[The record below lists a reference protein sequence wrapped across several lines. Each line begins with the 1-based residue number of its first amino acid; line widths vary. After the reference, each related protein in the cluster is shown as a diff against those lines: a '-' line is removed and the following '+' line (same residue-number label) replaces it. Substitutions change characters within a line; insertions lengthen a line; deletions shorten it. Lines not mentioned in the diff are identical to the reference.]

1 MEYLEFVRIVEKE
14 INRNLKG
21 GMKARLYTA
30 IKNNS
35 QKRIG
40 IIVEKPDVNISP
52 TIYLEDYYAKYHR
65 GTEISEIS
73 REILMFYEKVKCER
87 SWNTEIL
94 ENYGKIR
101 KMVVFKVVNTEK
113 NEEFLNRV
121 PHIDFLDLSL
131 VFYVLLDANK
141 EGTATMVIQN
151 DNMEKWGICLQELL
165 LTAIENVNDLLPAQL
180 FSMRDVVEAITD
192 PFTQENYNIL
202 ENGLKEKQ
210 ESMYILSNE
219 FRNLGAA
226 CMVYPGMLKIIG
238 EILEGDYYLLPSS
251 VHEVI
256 LVPKR
261 EGQNF
266 QEMTD
271 MVKEVNSKLVDAEE
285 ILSDHAYFYS
295 CKKGKLLMRE
305 C

>member
-52 TIYLEDYYAKYHR
+52 TIYLEDYYLKYHR
-65 GTEISEIS
+65 GAKISEIS
-73 REILMFYEKVKCER
+73 RDILGFYETIKCEE
-87 SWNTEIL
+87 SWDTESL

-101 KMVVFKVVNTEK
+101 KRVVFKVVNTEK

-131 VFYVLLDANK
+131 VFYVLLDANI

-151 DNMEKWGICLQELL
+151 DNMERWGICLQELL
-165 LTAIENVNDLLPAQL
+165 FTAIENVNDLLPAKL
-180 FSMRDVVEAITD
+180 FTMRDVIDEIAD
-192 PFTQENYNIL
+192 PFIQESNNIL
-202 ENGLKEKQ
+202 ENGLKEKN
-210 ESMYILSNE
+210 ESMYILSNQ

-226 CMVYPGMLKIIG
+226 CMVYPGMLKMIG

-261 EGQNF
+261 TELHF
-266 QEMTD
+266 QEMTE

-305 C
+305 Y

>member
-40 IIVEKPDVNISP
+40 IIVEKPNVNISP
-52 TIYLEDYYAKYHR
+52 TIYLEDYYAKYHC
-65 GTEISEIS
+65 GAEISEIS
-73 REILMFYEKVKCER
+73 REILMFYENVKCES
-87 SWNTEIL
+87 SWDTEIL

-101 KMVVFKVVNTEK
+101 KKIVFKVVNTEK

-151 DNMEKWGICLQELL
+151 ENMEKWQICLQELL

-180 FSMRDVVEAITD
+180 FSMGDVVDAIID
-192 PFTQENYNIL
+192 PFTEKSNNIL
-202 ENGLKEKQ
+202 ENGLEEKN
-210 ESMYILSNE
+210 ESMYILSNQ

-226 CMVYPGMLKIIG
+226 CMVYPRMLKMIG

-251 VHEVI
+251 IHEVI

-261 EGQNF
+261 AGLDF

>member
-14 INRNLKG
+14 INQNLKG

-52 TIYLEDYYAKYHR
+52 TIYLEDYYVQYHQ
-65 GTEISEIS
+65 GAEISEIS
-73 REILMFYEKVKCER
+73 REILMFYENVKCEK

-94 ENYGKIR
+94 ENYGKIS
-101 KMVVFKVVNTEK
+101 KKIVFKVVNTEQ
-113 NEEFLNRV
+113 NQEFLNRV

-131 VFYVLLDANK
+131 VFYVLLDANQD
-141 EGTATMVIQN
+141 GTATMIVQN
-151 DNMEKWGICLQELL
+151 DNMEQWGICLQELL

-180 FSMRDVVEAITD
+180 FTMKDVIDEITD
-192 PFTQENYNIL
+192 PFTQETKNLL
-202 ENGLKEKQ
+202 EMGLEAKK
-210 ESMYILSNE
+210 ESMYILTNSL
-219 FRNLGAA
+219 RNLGAA

-251 VHEVI
+251 IHEVI

-261 EGQNF
+261 ENMDF
-266 QEMTD
+266 QEMTE
-271 MVKEVNSKLVDAEE
+271 MVKEVNSKLVEAEE

-295 CKKGKLLMRE
+295 CKRGKLLMRE

>member
-1 MEYLEFVRIVEKE
+1 MEYLEFVRIIEKE

-21 GMKARLYTA
+21 GMKAKLHTA

-40 IIVEKPDVNISP
+40 IIVEKLNVNISP
-52 TIYLEDYYAKYHR
+52 TIYLEEYYVKYHR
-65 GTEISEIS
+65 GIEISEIS
-73 REILMFYEKVKCER
+73 REILGFYEEVKCEK

-101 KMVVFKVVNTEK
+101 KKIVFKVVNTEK

-121 PHIDFLDLSL
+121 PHIEFLDLSL
-131 VFYVLLDANK
+131 VFYVLLEANV
-141 EGTATMVIQN
+141 EGTATMVVQN
-151 DNMEKWGICLQELL
+151 DNMEQWGICLQELL

-180 FSMRDVVEAITD
+180 FTMRDVVEEISD
-192 PFTQENYNIL
+192 PFTQESNNIL
-202 ENGLKEKQ
+202 ENGLDEKN
-210 ESMYILSNE
+210 ESMYILSNKY
-219 FRNLGAA
+219 RNLGAA
-226 CMVYPGMLKIIG
+226 CMVYPGMLKMIG
-238 EILEGDYYLLPSS
+238 EILGGDYYLLPSS

-261 EGQNF
+261 AELHF

-271 MVKEVNSKLVDAEE
+271 MVKEVNDKLVDAEE

>member
-40 IIVEKPDVNISP
+40 IIVEKPNVNISP
-52 TIYLEDYYAKYHR
+52 TIYLEDYYAQYHR
-65 GTEISEIS
+65 GIEISEIS
-73 REILMFYEKVKCER
+73 QEILMFYEKVKCEK
-87 SWNTEIL
+87 SWDTEIL
-94 ENYGKIR
+94 EDYGKIR
-101 KMVVFKVVNTEK
+101 KRVVFKVVNTEK
-113 NEEFLNRV
+113 NEEFLNCV

-151 DNMEKWGICLQELL
+151 DNMEKWKICLQELL

-192 PFTQENYNIL
+192 PFTQENHNIL

-226 CMVYPGMLKIIG
+226 CMVYPGMLKMIG

-251 VHEVI
+251 IHEVI

-261 EGQNF
+261 EGLDF
-266 QEMTD
+266 LEMTD
-271 MVKEVNSKLVDAEE
+271 MVKEVNRKLVDAEE

-305 C
+305 F

>member
-52 TIYLEDYYAKYHR
+52 TIYLEDYYAKYHC
-65 GTEISEIS
+65 GVEISEIS
-73 REILMFYEKVKCER
+73 KEILMFYENVKCES
-87 SWNTEIL
+87 SWDTEIL

-101 KMVVFKVVNTEK
+101 KKIVFKVVNTEK

-151 DNMEKWGICLQELL
+151 DNMEKWEICLQELL

-180 FSMRDVVEAITD
+180 FSMRDVVDAIID
-192 PFTQENYNIL
+192 PFTEESNNIL
-202 ENGLKEKQ
+202 ENGLEDKK
-210 ESMYILSNE
+210 ESMYILSNQ

-226 CMVYPGMLKIIG
+226 CMVYPGMLKMIG
-238 EILEGDYYLLPSS
+238 EILDGDYYLLPSS
-251 VHEVI
+251 IHEVI

-261 EGQNF
+261 EGLDF

-271 MVKEVNSKLVDAEE
+271 MVKEVNTKLVDTEE